1 MRAAAALLCLC
12 ALSGCGDRQSFDERY
27 EDTSSEL
34 EQRAKALDQNLQNE
48 LTSKGPERPANG
60 S

>member
-1 MRAAAALLCLC
+1 MRMPALLLCLV
-12 ALSGCGDRQSFDERY
+12 ALSACGDRRSFDERY

-34 EQRAKALDQNLQNE
+34 EQRAKALDQNLQNQLE
-48 LTSKGPERPANG
+48 AEEPGSAGNG

>member
-1 MRAAAALLCLC
+1 MRALAALLCLS
-12 ALSGCGDRQSFDERY
+12 ALAACGDRRSFDQRY

-34 EQRAKALDQNLQNE
+34 EQRAKALDQNLHNE
-48 LTSKGPERPANG
+48 LVAEEREQPANG

>member
-12 ALSGCGDRQSFDERY
+12 ALSGCGDRRSFDERY